1 MLSKP
6 LKNWQ
11 IVQEAA
17 LKYPSVFETA
27 EIHKWDLENITYIQ
41 MSSTSVQATEEY
53 FDLLS
58 MLRINQLWGSRV
70 DLTLWR

>member
-1 MLSKP
+1 MQRKP

-11 IVQEAA
+11 ILQEAA
-17 LKYPSVFETA
+17 LKYSTVFETA
-27 EIHKWDLENITYIQ
+27 EIHKWDLENVTYIQ

-58 MLRINQLWGSRV
+58 MLRTNQLWGSRV